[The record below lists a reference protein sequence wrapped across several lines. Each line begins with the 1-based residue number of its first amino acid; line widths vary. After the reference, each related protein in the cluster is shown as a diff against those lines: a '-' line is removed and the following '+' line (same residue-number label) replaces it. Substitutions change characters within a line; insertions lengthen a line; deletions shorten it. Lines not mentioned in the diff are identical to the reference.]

1 MNVSANFCSW
11 FFALTV
17 GQIKAYNFW
26 QRQTQTLKVTS
37 VNTNC
42 NIIIA
47 DFNVRR
53 LIRSFKLRFCV
64 LLQGIKGQAISDNNK
79 RLILLSMIQL
89 NYGHYVW
96 FQYFDIFIFDL
107 QQMVTGSCSKK
118 FNLIVMKDIRNTI
131 VFQF

>member
-96 FQYFDIFIFDL
+96 EKIFLNF
-107 QQMVTGSCSKK
+107 
-118 FNLIVMKDIRNTI
+118 
-131 VFQF
+131 